1 MFLQDK
7 ICDICGDVGFEEL
20 IRSCSQCT
28 MGRHLYCMR
37 VVVRDDLEDWIC
49 EGCLSKNDINSLNS
63 GQAENVMDSSTKV
76 YFDLWGQVPRK
87 RQKAVETGKVKFLPT
102 EEVIKLS
109 SLLPLPKRAFPSNSN
124 SGSKPVPANFTLSPS
139 KRVFMG
145 SKYAGPCYNPIKV
158 RRNPTFLQLGSEN
171 IPRGRGGQISAS
183 IRHQHSVERPNKSK
197 EDEEKASRTPAKQ
210 YGSNEKPVSSVMAAN
225 EVTVE
230 RAHLVPNKEN
240 VCKGKI
246 SDTILPNKELTVLHT
261 KTEDAMRS
269 SRPSPSRHH
278 TTIMSSGKINSKLDF
293 LILYGI
299 YHPGQNIHG
308 AAEPENSDVPK
319 TETWSRL
326 KVSLYRPHAPSLHPT
341 WICVRY
347 GFAIFYVFGESYPH
361 SSCPKLWGGFKFFNT
376 TGELYGDFLAL
387 PPCRV
392 HRKAYEFSKKMP
404 AVLQVN
410 LLQQWHLH
418 SHILHNGC
426 LDLHDIA
433 LYFCPVD
440 MERSQRNYNKLFQL
454 MGKENSVMISY
465 IDDLELLIFT
475 SEQLHAD
482 SWGVFT
488 GSNKEFFGGVFRRV
502 KEHQKLPSLVSHTQ
516 DAGEADD
523 MVSGTMVGR

>member
-1 MFLQDK
+1 
-7 ICDICGDVGFEEL
+7 
-20 IRSCSQCT
+20 

-171 IPRGRGGQISAS
+171 VPRGRGGQISAS

-210 YGSNEKPVSSVMAAN
+210 YGSNEEPVSSVMAAN

-278 TTIMSSGKINSKLDF
+278 TTIMS
-293 LILYGI
+293 
-299 YHPGQNIHG
+299 QNIHS

-341 WICVRY
+341 WM
-347 GFAIFYVFGESYPH
+347 
-361 SSCPKLWGGFKFFNT
+361 GGFKVFNT

-418 SHILHNGC
+418 SHILQNGC

-475 SEQLHAD
+475 SEQLQAD

-523 MVSGTMVGR
+523 MVSGKMVGISNTALSK

>member
-1 MFLQDK
+1 
-7 ICDICGDVGFEEL
+7 
-20 IRSCSQCT
+20 
-28 MGRHLYCMR
+28 MR

-124 SGSKPVPANFTLSPS
+124 SGLKPVPANFTLSPS

-158 RRNPTFLQLGSEN
+158 RRNPTFLQLGSDN
-171 IPRGRGGQISAS
+171 VPRGRGGQISAS

-210 YGSNEKPVSSVMAAN
+210 YGSNEEPVSSVMAAN
-225 EVTVE
+225 EVTGDVDSKATNTMKETLSIANAVE

-278 TTIMSSGKINSKLDF
+278 TTIMSSG
-293 LILYGI
+293 
-299 YHPGQNIHG
+299 QNIHG
-308 AAEPENSDVPK
+308 AAKPENSDVPK

-341 WICVRY
+341 WM
-347 GFAIFYVFGESYPH
+347 
-361 SSCPKLWGGFKFFNT
+361 GGFKFFNT
-376 TGELYGDFLAL
+376 TGDLYGDFLAL

-404 AVLQVN
+404 AVLHVN

-418 SHILHNGC
+418 SHILQNGC
-426 LDLHDIA
+426 LDLLDIA

-523 MVSGTMVGR
+523 MVSGKMVGISNMALSK

>member
-1 MFLQDK
+1 
-7 ICDICGDVGFEEL
+7 
-20 IRSCSQCT
+20 
-28 MGRHLYCMR
+28 MR

-76 YFDLWGQVPRK
+76 YFDLWGQVP
-87 RQKAVETGKVKFLPT
+87 L
-102 EEVIKLS
+102 IKLS

-124 SGSKPVPANFTLSPS
+124 SGLKPVPANFTLSPS

-158 RRNPTFLQLGSEN
+158 RRNPTFLQLGSDN
-171 IPRGRGGQISAS
+171 VPRGRGGQISAS

-210 YGSNEKPVSSVMAAN
+210 YGSNEEPVSSVMAAN
-225 EVTVE
+225 EVTGDVDSKATNTMKETLSIANAVE

-278 TTIMSSGKINSKLDF
+278 TTIMSSG
-293 LILYGI
+293 
-299 YHPGQNIHG
+299 QNIHG

-341 WICVRY
+341 WM
-347 GFAIFYVFGESYPH
+347 
-361 SSCPKLWGGFKFFNT
+361 GGFKFFNT
-376 TGELYGDFLAL
+376 TGDLYGDFLAL

-404 AVLQVN
+404 AVLHVN

-418 SHILHNGC
+418 SHILQNGC
-426 LDLHDIA
+426 LDLLDIA

-523 MVSGTMVGR
+523 MVSGKMVGISNMALSK

>member
-1 MFLQDK
+1 
-7 ICDICGDVGFEEL
+7 
-20 IRSCSQCT
+20 

-37 VVVRDDLEDWIC
+37 VVVRDGLEDWIC

-63 GQAENVMDSSTKV
+63 GQAENVLDSSTKI

-87 RQKAVETGKVKFLPT
+87 RQKAIETGKVKFLPT

-109 SLLPLPKRAFPSNSN
+109 SGLPLPKRALPSNSN

-158 RRNPTFLQLGSEN
+158 RRSPTFLQLGSEN
-171 IPRGRGGQISAS
+171 VLRGRGGQISSS
-183 IRHQHSVERPNKSK
+183 IRHQHSVERPNKSE
-197 EDEEKASRTPAKQ
+197 EDEEKASRTPSKQ
-210 YGSNEKPVSSVMAAN
+210 YGSNEEPVSSVMAAN
-225 EVTVE
+225 EVTGDVDSKATDTMKETLSIANAVE
-230 RAHLVPNKEN
+230 RADLVPNKEN
-240 VCKGKI
+240 ACKGKI
-246 SDTILPNKELTVLHT
+246 SDTILPNKELTMLHA

-269 SRPSPSRHH
+269 SRPSPSRLH
-278 TTIMSSGKINSKLDF
+278 TTIMSS
-293 LILYGI
+293 
-299 YHPGQNIHG
+299 GQNIHG

-341 WICVRY
+341 WM
-347 GFAIFYVFGESYPH
+347 
-361 SSCPKLWGGFKFFNT
+361 GGFKFFNT

-418 SHILHNGC
+418 SHILQNGC

-433 LYFCPVD
+433 LYFFPVD
-440 MERSQRNYNKLFQL
+440 MERSQRNYNKLLQL
-454 MGKENSVMISY
+454 MGMENSVMISY

-502 KEHQKLPSLVSHTQ
+502 KEHQKLPSLVSCTQ

-523 MVSGTMVGR
+523 MVSGKMVGISNMALSK

>member
-1 MFLQDK
+1 MGQSRETHLGVAMFLQDK

-87 RQKAVETGKVKFLPT
+87 RRKAVETGKVKFLPT

-124 SGSKPVPANFTLSPS
+124 SGLKPVPAKFTLSPS

-158 RRNPTFLQLGSEN
+158 RRNPTFLQLGSDN
-171 IPRGRGGQISAS
+171 VPRGRGGQISAS

-210 YGSNEKPVSSVMAAN
+210 YGSNEEPVSSVMAAN
-225 EVTVE
+225 EVTGDVDSKATNTMKETLSIANAVE

-278 TTIMSSGKINSKLDF
+278 TTIMSSG
-293 LILYGI
+293 
-299 YHPGQNIHG
+299 QNIHG

-341 WICVRY
+341 WI
-347 GFAIFYVFGESYPH
+347 
-361 SSCPKLWGGFKFFNT
+361 
-376 TGELYGDFLAL
+376 
-387 PPCRV
+387 V

-418 SHILHNGC
+418 SHILQNGC
-426 LDLHDIA
+426 LDLLDIA

-440 MERSQRNYNKLFQL
+440 MERSQGNYNKLFQL

-523 MVSGTMVGR
+523 MVSGKMVGISNMALSK

>member
-1 MFLQDK
+1 MGQSRDTHLGVAMFLQDK

-124 SGSKPVPANFTLSPS
+124 SGLKPVPANFTLSPS

-158 RRNPTFLQLGSEN
+158 RRNPTFLQLGSDN
-171 IPRGRGGQISAS
+171 VPRGRGGQISAS

-210 YGSNEKPVSSVMAAN
+210 YGSNEEPVSSVMAAN
-225 EVTVE
+225 EVTGDVDSKATNTMKETLSIANAVE

-240 VCKGKI
+240 VCQGKI

-278 TTIMSSGKINSKLDF
+278 TTIMSSG
-293 LILYGI
+293 
-299 YHPGQNIHG
+299 QNIHG

-341 WICVRY
+341 WM
-347 GFAIFYVFGESYPH
+347 
-361 SSCPKLWGGFKFFNT
+361 GGFKFFNT
-376 TGELYGDFLAL
+376 TGDLYGDFLAL

-418 SHILHNGC
+418 SHILQNGC
-426 LDLHDIA
+426 LDLLDIA

-523 MVSGTMVGR
+523 MVSGKMVGISNMALSK